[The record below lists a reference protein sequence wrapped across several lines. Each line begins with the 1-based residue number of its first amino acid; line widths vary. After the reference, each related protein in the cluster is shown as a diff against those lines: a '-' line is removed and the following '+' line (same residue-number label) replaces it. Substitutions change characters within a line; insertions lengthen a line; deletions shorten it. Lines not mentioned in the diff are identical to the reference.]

1 MIWFKS
7 NCWSNFSWIM
17 HFLGWQIKCLKDP
30 CIKNGPI
37 WASSKN
43 LPFFLDVTSKLFQH
57 ISGFSDVK
65 YQMTWCMEHEKYPNC
80 VRLSTVVSVIDD
92 LLVTVDRNTLYISI
106 YPLAPG
112 GGGHGDMSHE
122 VRLLP
127 IWPALLPLPVRQLHL
142 RLQLH
147 HLPDRQHLPQQ
158 VPGWC
163 PHSCS
168 SCCAAGCTTRTP
180 TSTTTPSSGMP
191 PTPTPPIETGTKG
204 GVDSQ

>member
-37 WASSKN
+37 WASSKY

-92 LLVTVDRNTLYISI
+92 LLVTVDRNTLYLFSSVSNMSNVVCRVISNYGEAQSPHLI
-106 YPLAPG
+106 H
-112 GGGHGDMSHE
+112 GHHSIQAQNSDPDMS
-122 VRLLP
+122 
-127 IWPALLPLPVRQLHL
+127 QLCGRCL
-142 RLQLH
+142 MA
-147 HLPDRQHLPQQ
+147 
-158 VPGWC
+158 VTNWNFV
-163 PHSCS
+163 HSES
-168 SCCAAGCTTRTP
+168 K
-180 TSTTTPSSGMP
+180 
-191 PTPTPPIETGTKG
+191 IK
-204 GVDSQ
+204 

>member
-65 YQMTWCMEHEKYPNC
+65 YQMTWCIEHEKYPNC
-80 VRLSTVVSVIDD
+80 VRLCTIVSVIDD
-92 LLVTVDRNTLYISI
+92 LLVTVDRNTLY
-106 YPLAPG
+106 L
-112 GGGHGDMSHE
+112 HT
-122 VRLLP
+122 LL
-127 IWPALLPLPVRQLHL
+127 
-142 RLQLH
+142 
-147 HLPDRQHLPQQ
+147 
-158 VPGWC
+158 
-163 PHSCS
+163 
-168 SCCAAGCTTRTP
+168 RTP
-180 TSTTTPSSGMP
+180 SAQCPSTLIMSAYSLCIIDNILSAMQSWFESNTSMYSNVT
-191 PTPTPPIETGTKG
+191 
-204 GVDSQ
+204 